1 MEMNIAKL
9 EDYLQIDTSR
19 FNQPS
24 IEALNYYAT
33 RFMLT
38 VPFENI
44 DVQNGKPISID
55 IDVLFNKIVRD
66 KRGGFCYE
74 LNSFFKAYLLQK
86 GFNPSLMSA
95 TIHTPNGGRS
105 LNGSHA
111 SLVVPINNVF
121 YVADVGFGDLPL
133 HAMPITS
140 SEHTQPITDISGT
153 FRAIFENEHKELF
166 YVQKFENNNWNTK
179 YEAEFKPKQI
189 DDFNSNIE
197 YNQTNP
203 DSIFVKHL
211 LITMPQS
218 FGRATMSENHLT
230 LTKNSTSEKFDVT
243 KDNYKHFL
251 AKYFGLNV
259 TINRIENDDS
269 KT

>member
-1 MEMNIAKL
+1 MLMNIAKL
-9 EDYLQIDTSR
+9 ENYLQIDSSR
-19 FNQPS
+19 YNRPS

-44 DVQNGKPISID
+44 DVQNSKPISIN
-55 IDVLFNKIVRD
+55 IDALFNKIVHD

-74 LNSFFKAYLLQK
+74 LNTFFKAYLQQK
-86 GFNPSLMSA
+86 GFNPELMSA
-95 TIHTPNGGRS
+95 TIHTPGGGRS

-111 SLVVPINNVF
+111 SLVVSINDVF
-121 YVADVGFGDLPL
+121 YVTDVGFGDLPL
-133 HAMPITS
+133 HAIPITS

-153 FRAIFENEHKELF
+153 FRAIFNNEDKDIF
-166 YVQKFENNNWNTK
+166 YVQKFENDHWHTK

-189 DDFNSNIE
+189 EDFNSNIE
-197 YNQTNP
+197 YNQTHP
-203 DSIFVKHL
+203 DSIFVQHL

-230 LTKNSTSEKFDVT
+230 LTRNGSSEKFDVT
-243 KDNYKHFL
+243 KDNYKYFL
-251 AKYFGLNV
+251 EKYFGLNV
-259 TINRIENDDS
+259 TINRIE
-269 KT
+269 KQ